1 MGTPDTGGLTV
12 NGQSYVVSGNSLTS
26 TITLPANGAW
36 VSLEATFDDES
47 TCTALN
53 GNAYFG
59 PGSCSLC
66 PADVNGNGAIDVADV
81 LTVLSDFGCES
92 GCNTLTDL
100 DGDGSITVADVL
112 TVLSAFGED
121 C

>member
-1 MGTPDTGGLTV
+1 M
-12 NGQSYVVSGNSLTS
+12 
-26 TITLPANGAW
+26 
-36 VSLEATFDDES
+36 
-47 TCTALN
+47 
-53 GNAYFG
+53 
-59 PGSCSLC
+59 C